1 MINDLE
7 IVKEAIKNRD
17 YQDAIKIINDIQ
29 EDLKILALC
38 NTIQ

>member
-1 MINDLE
+1 MIDDLE
-7 IVKEAIKNRD
+7 IVKEAIKNQD